1 MNLNDESRGSNHT
14 PIPSNGEVASA
25 ESSGSKTVDENF
37 HLSFESM
44 LPRKRKLTN
53 VASKS
58 HKGKPAKSNKKVLD
72 DHLSW
77 DDLFEDSLQYPV
89 ITSGPEGRSLYC
101 LNLNCRAPPGRLCQ
115 PDLTGWWRDV

>member
-72 DHLSW
+72 DHLSC
-77 DDLFEDSLQYPV
+77 DKMFEDSYLADFEMA
-89 ITSGPEGRSLYC
+89 SD
-101 LNLNCRAPPGRLCQ
+101 A
-115 PDLTGWWRDV
+115 DLKHGIEVENEVENPFKFGN